1 MKDVMVLSDLEQ
13 IKCISQS
20 YRIKILELF
29 KNEKATAKMI
39 SEQMGEAH
47 AKINYHIK
55 EMTKYGILE
64 LVEEVAKMSL
74 VEKYYRPVAR
84 QYIVD
89 SKSIKFGDEQGQES
103 LNQYRIQLF
112 ENLTESFYKCIN
124 SATPVVVKLNL
135 INNMYLTEEQML
147 TFNDEINQLVDKY
160 SALNQSTDETVKKYI
175 YSNLIIESEHVAEK
189 KTE

>member
-1 MKDVMVLSDLEQ
+1 MKEVMVLSDLEQ

-55 EMTKYGILE
+55 EMTKHGILE

-74 VEKYYRPVAR
+74 VEKYYQPVAR
-84 QYIVD
+84 QYVVD
-89 SKSIKFGDEQGQES
+89 SKSMKFGDAQSRES
-103 LNQYRIQLF
+103 LNQYRILLF
-112 ENLTESFYKCIN
+112 ENLTESFYNCIDRCKQ
-124 SATPVVVKLNL
+124 TDIKLNL
-135 INNMYLTEEQML
+135 NSNMCLTQQQML
-147 TFNDEINQLVDKY
+147 DFNAEINKIVDKY
-160 SALNQSTDETVKKYI
+160 SAINQTGEGVKKYI
-175 YSNLIIESEHVAEK
+175 FSNLIIEDEGEPEK
-189 KTE
+189 ETE